1 MADEQLTTAQT
12 IGRFHTELLAEGIDA
27 ESAKY
32 LTQAAGRELID
43 GRADGL
49 RIKKE
54 VGRDG

>member
-1 MADEQLTTAQT
+1 MADAPLTTAQ
-12 IGRFHTELLAEGIDA
+12 IVGRFHAELLAEGVDA

-32 LTQAAGRELID
+32 LTQVAGRELID

-49 RIKKE
+49 CIKKE

>member
-1 MADEQLTTAQT
+1 MADEPLTTAQ
-12 IGRFHTELLAEGIDA
+12 IVGRFRTELIAEGIQGDTLD
-27 ESAKY
+27 Y

-49 RIKKE
+49 CIKKE